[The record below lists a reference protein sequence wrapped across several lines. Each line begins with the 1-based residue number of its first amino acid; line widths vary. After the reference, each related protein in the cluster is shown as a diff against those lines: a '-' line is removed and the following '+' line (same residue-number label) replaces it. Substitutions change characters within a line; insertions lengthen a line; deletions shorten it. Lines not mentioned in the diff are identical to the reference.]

1 MNMSLLSL
9 IILSSLLL
17 ASCSSVSTD
26 SGERV
31 KVKVTAQSFKNN
43 NY

>member
-1 MNMSLLSL
+1 MNISLLSL

-17 ASCSSVSTD
+17 ASCSGVSTD
-26 SGERV
+26 KSERV
-31 KVKVTAQSFKNN
+31 KVKVTSQSFKNS